1 MPTVASAPPTVP
13 AATEPEPV
21 IPRVTRFTLDGDG
34 ELESHLAR
42 VCASVRAGVKRLVP
56 RRRLEGILLGGGY
69 GRGEGGVLRT
79 PEGDRPYNDLEFYVF
94 LRGSTVLN
102 DRRYRARL
110 TALAHELSAAAGI
123 EVEFKV
129 LSLAKLRRS
138 PVSMFS
144 YDLVRGHSWVCGH
157 EALLRTCAHHERAE
171 SIPLAEATRLLMN
184 RCSGLLFARQ
194 RLDGAELTRDDADF
208 VERNLAKAR
217 LALGDAVLVAFGR
230 YHWSCR
236 ERGRRLAAL
245 HPPEWMPWFEAVQA
259 EHGRGVDFKL
269 HPHRSTR
276 AALELRDDLR
286 QLSLL
291 ACRVWLW
298 LESLRLG
305 ETFRSAVDYTLHPAD
320 KCPETSPRWN
330 WLVNLRHFGGR
341 ALFAS
346 GARRYPRERLLCAL
360 PVLLWQPAML
370 DNRRVLSRLQRD
382 LQTPA
387 TDERSLLAAYTG
399 LWEIFR

>member
-1 MPTVASAPPTVP
+1 MPAIASAPPFVP
-13 AATEPEPV
+13 AVAEPELAA
-21 IPRVTRFTLDGDG
+21 PRLARFTLDGDSA
-34 ELESHLAR
+34 LESHLAR
-42 VCASVRAGVKRLVP
+42 VCACVRAGVKRLVP

-102 DRRYRARL
+102 DRRHRARL
-110 TALAHELSAAAGI
+110 AALAHELSATAGI
-123 EVEFKV
+123 EVEFKI

-157 EALLRTCAHHERAE
+157 EALLRPCAHHERAE

-184 RCSGLLFARQ
+184 RCSGLLFARE
-194 RLDGAELTRDDADF
+194 RLDGGTFTADDADF
-208 VERNLAKAR
+208 AERNLAKAR

-245 HPPEWMPWFEAVQA
+245 PPAAWMPWFETVGA
-259 EHGRGVDFKL
+259 EHARGVDFKL
-269 HPHRSTR
+269 HPQRSAR
-276 AALELRDDLR
+276 SAPELRDDLR

-298 LESLRLG
+298 LESLRLHK
-305 ETFRSAVDYTLHPAD
+305 TFRSAVGYTLHPGN

-330 WLVNLRHFGGR
+330 WLVNLRHFGWR
-341 ALFAS
+341 AMFAPLS
-346 GARRYPRERLLCAL
+346 WRYPRERLLCAL
-360 PVLLWQPAML
+360 PVLLWQPAMIES
-370 DNRRVLSRLQRD
+370 RRVRERLQRQLGTLAGD
-382 LQTPA
+382 V
-387 TDERSLLAAYTG
+387 RGLLVAYIR
-399 LWEIFR
+399 LWETFR